1 MLWYFE
7 VCMLKK
13 KNICIY
19 NVVRKDQN
27 MKIRRIYTYS
37 IFQLANNAADV
48 TDQLGGKRLII
59 KMLK

>member
-1 MLWYFE
+1 MYVE
-7 VCMLKK
+7 E